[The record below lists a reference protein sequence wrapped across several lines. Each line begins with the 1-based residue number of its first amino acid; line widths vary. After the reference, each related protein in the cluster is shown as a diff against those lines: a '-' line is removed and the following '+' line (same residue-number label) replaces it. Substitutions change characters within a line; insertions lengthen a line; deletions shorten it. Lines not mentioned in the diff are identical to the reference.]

1 MDDFLTRDQCING
14 GIVAEGSELPAPII
28 IVGTAIVGRPHSL
41 AVLTGAPFCC
51 IPPQLTWVQQDVL
64 GDGLSRSSRHMTH
77 HCCPHFICP
86 LCRGTLEAW
95 PTPSTPGD
103 TVLASVPCSG
113 LIFSIFLLRQVAAV
127 LLDVTS
133 APGAARTA
141 DSNEQNAKLVE
152 LYQAITLGASSFLHA
167 EYRLC
172 AIFVVV
178 VSGGITVLISWAT
191 KDESGAWVWAN
202 GIMSAVSFAVG
213 AITSIISGFIGMRVA
228 VFANARCTVGACAPA
243 PQGWT
248 HSFNTAFRAGG
259 VMGFSLTGVA
269 LLSLFFLILGLRP
282 FFADSEVGTLRLM
295 ECIAGFGLGGSSIA
309 MFGRVGGGIYTKA
322 ADVGADLAG
331 KVRASAG
338 ARDPARDPGDGT
350 HRAPPLTHGV

>member
-1 MDDFLTRDQCING
+1 MAHTLNTS
-14 GIVAEGSELPAPII
+14 GSRASPFLPAGI
-28 IVGTAIVGRPHSL
+28 L
-41 AVLTGAPFCC
+41 
-51 IPPQLTWVQQDVL
+51 
-64 GDGLSRSSRHMTH
+64 
-77 HCCPHFICP
+77 
-86 LCRGTLEAW
+86 
-95 PTPSTPGD
+95 
-103 TVLASVPCSG
+103 
-113 LIFSIFLLRQVAAV
+113 FSIFLLRQVAAV

-152 LYQAITLGASSFLHA
+152 LYHAITLGASSFLNA

-172 AIFVVV
+172 AIFVVI

-191 KDESGAWVWAN
+191 KDEAGAWMWSN

-243 PQGWT
+243 PHGWT

-269 LLSLFFLILGLRP
+269 LMSLFFLILGLRP
-282 FFADSEVGTLRLM
+282 FFTDPETGTLRLM

-331 KVRASAG
+331 KVRAVA
-338 ARDPARDPGDGT
+338 
-350 HRAPPLTHGV
+350 APPPALPEAGQGAPVTKVERQPVGAVCC